1 MTVGHVA
8 PRPPFHHQDFD
19 PDLLA
24 ETRWASGKSISVC
37 LPAQNEAPTVGSI
50 VERIRRDLVERRGL
64 VDEVIVLD
72 DGSTDHTARVAGEA
86 GAQVVLVE
94 DVLPEL
100 GPGYGKGDVLWKS
113 LFVSHGDLVCWVD
126 ADIQN
131 FDGRFVTGLLGPL
144 VMAPDVDLVKGFY
157 RRPAGGG
164 VHGGGRVTE
173 LVARP
178 LISALF
184 PEVAGVVQPLAGA
197 TAGRRELLEVL
208 PFAEGWGV
216 EFALLVDVVS
226 RFGLGRV
233 AQVDLGSIEHDNQTL
248 RDLGPQAMAV
258 LTAGLRR
265 AGLDPSSDAI
275 RELLRFDGD
284 HRQEWRPSRWGSGPR
299 CSRCPPT
306 ACCSRRR

>member
-24 ETRWASGKSISVC
+24 ETRWALGKSISVC
-37 LPAQNEAPTVGSI
+37 LPARNEAPTVGSI

-86 GAQVVLVE
+86 GAQVVSVE

-100 GPGYGKGDVLWKS
+100 GPGYGKGDVLGTS

-144 VMAPDVDLVKGFY
+144 VMAPDVDLVKGSTGAPPVGGPRRRTGDGARGPASDLGLVPGGGGRRPAPGRGH
-157 RRPAGGG
+157 RRPAGDPGRSCRSPR
-164 VHGGGRVTE
+164 GGGWSSPCWWTWCP
-173 LVARP
+173 A
-178 LISALF
+178 SA
-184 PEVAGVVQPLAGA
+184 
-197 TAGRRELLEVL
+197 
-208 PFAEGWGV
+208 
-216 EFALLVDVVS
+216 
-226 RFGLGRV
+226 
-233 AQVDLGSIEHDNQTL
+233 
-248 RDLGPQAMAV
+248 
-258 LTAGLRR
+258 
-265 AGLDPSSDAI
+265 
-275 RELLRFDGD
+275 
-284 HRQEWRPSRWGSGPR
+284 
-299 CSRCPPT
+299 
-306 ACCSRRR
+306 